1 MKINLS
7 YLKEMTG
14 GNQALVQE
22 MIDIFKD
29 QVAEFSHNMEE
40 YLNKKDYTSLGNL
53 AHKAK
58 SSISIMGLDDLS
70 SDMKVLETLAKEGK
84 ETEKYPMLVD
94 KFKKETKKA
103 VEELD
108 EVLQNLELFL

>member
-1 MKINLS
+1 MTINLS

-29 QVAEFSHNMEE
+29 QVVEFSHDMDE
-40 YLNKKDYTSLGNL
+40 YLNKKDYISLGKL

-70 SDMKVLETLAKEGK
+70 GDMKELENLTKSGK
-84 ETEKYPMLVD
+84 ETEKYPLLVD
-94 KFKKETKKA
+94 KFKKQTKKA

>member
-14 GNQALVQE
+14 GNQALMQE
-22 MIDIFKD
+22 MIDIFKN
-29 QVAEFSHNMEE
+29 QVKEFSRDMDE
-40 YLNKKDYTSLGNL
+40 YLNKEDYVSLGML

-70 SDMKVLETLAKEGK
+70 NDMKVLENLAKSGK
-84 ETEKYPMLVD
+84 EPEKYPLLVD
-94 KFKKETKKA
+94 KFKKETKEA

>member
-1 MKINLS
+1 MKVNLS
-7 YLKEMTG
+7 YLKEMSG
-14 GNQALVQE
+14 GDQTIVQE

-29 QVAEFSHNMEE
+29 QVEEFSHDMEE
-40 YLNKKDYTSLGNL
+40 HLNKKDYSSLGKL

-70 SDMKVLETLAKEGK
+70 NDMKVLENLAKSGK
-84 ETEKYPMLVD
+84 ETEKYPVLVN
-94 KFKKETKKA
+94 KFRKETKEA

>member
-14 GNQALVQE
+14 GNQELVHE

-29 QVAEFSHNMEE
+29 QVEEFSHNMDE
-40 YLNKKDYTSLGNL
+40 YLNKKDYISLGKL

-58 SSISIMGLDDLS
+58 SSISIMGLDELS
-70 SDMKVLETLAKEGK
+70 GDMKELENLTKSGEK
-84 ETEKYPMLVD
+84 TEKYPVLVD
-94 KFKKETKKA
+94 KFKKETKIA